1 MTMIVIPKEVMEREK
16 RLAATPDTVQ
26 KIKKKGFNVAIEDQ
40 AGQDAGFSND
50 DYIKAGA
57 DIWSKQDIWGKGD
70 LLFKINPPTLDEV
83 AMLKEGGELI
93 SFIWPASNQDLL
105 NALAEKKATVLAMDC
120 VPRISRAQ
128 KLDALSSTSNI
139 TGYRAVLE
147 AAYNFGSFLGMQST
161 AAGKI
166 KPATVFVIGAGVAGL
181 AAIGAARA
189 MGAQVKAYDVR
200 SAARDQVESMGA
212 EFVEVNMN
220 EAGEGQGGYAKEMTP
235 AFYEAQRVLFEA
247 LAPELD
253 IVITTALIPGR
264 PAPKLWTEK
273 AVRSMKAGSI
283 VVDLAAERGGNC
295 ALTVPNEMV
304 IENGVKIIGWTDLAS
319 RLAPTA
325 SQLYGMNLVHFLD
338 EIKSKETEGIVEY
351 NLKDV
356 IVRSSIVLHQ
366 GQITWPPPPLSELD
380 PNSQPKEMKATDAA
394 AVKPAQTEVKVEV
407 PAPVQAP
414 VQSKTETK
422 SKPKSGHGHGKKEVV
437 ASPPLFSIAGFDVSR
452 KILTCF
458 VLSILWLLMLIQADQ
473 SAISVPAKNFL
484 NHLTVFALSCFIG
497 WQVIWNVTPA
507 LHTPLMSVTNAISG
521 IILVGGI
528 LQATGDTISSASILG
543 AIATAL
549 AMINIVGGF
558 AVSQRMLEM
567 FKKD

>member
-1 MTMIVIPKEVMEREK
+1 V
-16 RLAATPDTVQ
+16 
-26 KIKKKGFNVAIEDQ
+26 
-40 AGQDAGFSND
+40 
-50 DYIKAGA
+50 
-57 DIWSKQDIWGKGD
+57 
-70 LLFKINPPTLDEV
+70 TL
-83 AMLKEGGELI
+83 LKEGGELI
-93 SFIWPASNQDLL
+93 SFIWPASNTTLL

-128 KLDALSSTSNI
+128 KLDALSSSANI

-147 AAYNFGSFLGMQST
+147 AAYHFGSFLGMQST

-166 KPATVFVIGAGVAGL
+166 KPATVFVLGAGVAGL

-212 EFVEVNMN
+212 EFVEVNMK
-220 EAGEGQGGYAKEMTP
+220 EAGEGQGGYAKEMSA
-235 AFYEAQRVLFEA
+235 AFYDAQRALFEG

-295 ALTVPNEMV
+295 DLTVANEMV
-304 IENGVKIIGWTDLAS
+304 VENGVKIIGWTDLAS

-338 EIKSKETEGIVEY
+338 EIKSKETEAKVEY

-380 PNSQPKEMKATDAA
+380 PNAQPKEMKAAEPAKNEVNTE
-394 AVKPAQTEVKVEV
+394 VKTEVKVS
-407 PAPVQAP
+407 APVA
-414 VQSKTETK
+414 VKTEVKVETK
-422 SKPKSGHGHGKKEVV
+422 SKPKSHGHGHGKKEVV
-437 ASPPLFSIAGFDVSR
+437 AAPPLFTIAGFDVSS
-452 KILTCF
+452 KILTF
-458 VLSILWLLMLIQADQ
+458 VILSFLWLLLLIQADQ
-473 SAISVPAKNFL
+473 STISASAKNFL

-528 LQATGDTISSASILG
+528 LQATGESISSASILG

>member
-1 MTMIVIPKEVMEREK
+1 
-16 RLAATPDTVQ
+16 
-26 KIKKKGFNVAIEDQ
+26 
-40 AGQDAGFSND
+40 
-50 DYIKAGA
+50 
-57 DIWSKQDIWGKGD
+57 
-70 LLFKINPPTLDEV
+70 
-83 AMLKEGGELI
+83 
-93 SFIWPASNQDLL
+93 
-105 NALAEKKATVLAMDC
+105 
-120 VPRISRAQ
+120 
-128 KLDALSSTSNI
+128 
-139 TGYRAVLE
+139 
-147 AAYNFGSFLGMQST
+147 
-161 AAGKI
+161 
-166 KPATVFVIGAGVAGL
+166 
-181 AAIGAARA
+181 
-189 MGAQVKAYDVR
+189 
-200 SAARDQVESMGA
+200 
-212 EFVEVNMN
+212 
-220 EAGEGQGGYAKEMTP
+220 
-235 AFYEAQRVLFEA
+235 
-247 LAPELD
+247 
-253 IVITTALIPGR
+253 
-264 PAPKLWTEK
+264 
-273 AVRSMKAGSI
+273 
-283 VVDLAAERGGNC
+283 
-295 ALTVPNEMV
+295 MV

-338 EIKSKETEGIVEY
+338 EIKSKDTEGTVEY

-394 AVKPAQTEVKVEV
+394 VKPAQTEVKAEIKAEIKAQVSA
-407 PAPVQAP
+407 PAVQN
-414 VQSKTETK
+414 KTETK
-422 SKPKSGHGHGKKEVV
+422 SKAKSGHGHGHGKKEVV
-437 ASPPLFSIAGFDVSR
+437 VAPPLFSIAGFDVSR

-473 SAISVPAKNFL
+473 SAISVSAKNFL

>member
-16 RLAATPDTVQ
+16 RIAATPDTVQ
-26 KIKKKGFNVAIEDQ
+26 KIKKKGFNIAIEEN
-40 AGQDAGFSND
+40 AGLTAGFSNEL
-50 DYIKAGA
+50 YIEAGA
-57 DIWSKQDIWGKGD
+57 EIWSKEDIWGKGD
-70 LLFKINPPTLDEV
+70 LLLKINPPTLEEV
-83 AMLKEGGELI
+83 ATLKEGAQLI
-93 SFIWPASNQDLL
+93 SFIWPAANQELVD
-105 NALAEKKATVLAMDC
+105 ALAAKKATVLAMDC
-120 VPRISRAQ
+120 VPRITRAQ

-147 AAYNFGSFLGMQST
+147 AAYHFGSFMGMQST
-161 AAGKI
+161 AAGKV

-189 MGAQVKAYDVR
+189 LNAQVKAYDVR

-212 EFVEVNMN
+212 EFVEVNLK
-220 EAGEGQGGYAKEMTP
+220 ESGDGQGGYAKEMSQ
-235 AFYEAQRVLFEA
+235 AFYDAQRVLFES

-253 IVITTALIPGR
+253 IVITTALIPGK
-264 PAPKLWTEK
+264 PAPKLWTAN
-273 AVRSMKAGSI
+273 AVRKMKPGSV

-295 ALTVPNEMV
+295 ELTQPNLLVE
-304 IENGVKIIGWTDLAS
+304 ENGVKIIGWTDLPS

-338 EIKSKETEGIVEY
+338 EIKSKEKEGTVEY
-351 NLKDV
+351 NMKDV
-356 IVRSSIVLHQ
+356 IVRSSIVLNQ
-366 GQITWPPPPLSELD
+366 GDLTWPPPPLSELD
-380 PNSQPKEMKATDAA
+380 PHSAPKEMKAVEP
-394 AVKPAQTEVKVEV
+394 VKQEVKVEV
-407 PAPVQAP
+407 KVEAPVKVEVKVEAP
-414 VQSKTETK
+414 
-422 SKPKSGHGHGKKEVV
+422 KPKKSGHGHGSKKEQE
-437 ASPPLFSIAGFDVSR
+437 PQKPLFTLLGLDVT
-452 KILTCF
+452 KGAAIFLVCA
-458 VLSILWLLMLIQADQ
+458 VLWLFMLINANQGPVDTA
-473 SAISVPAKNFL
+473 VKNFL

-528 LQATGDTISSASILG
+528 LQATGDTVSTAGILG